1 MSSEDVKEE
10 IDDVEELD
18 EEVLMVFRYFVIILS
33 WNVIQLLH
41 DFTLTPFNAQF

>member
-18 EEVLMVFRYFVIILS
+18 EEVLMVFRYLVIILN
-33 WNVIQLLH
+33 WNVIQLFDEISL
-41 DFTLTPFNAQF
+41 